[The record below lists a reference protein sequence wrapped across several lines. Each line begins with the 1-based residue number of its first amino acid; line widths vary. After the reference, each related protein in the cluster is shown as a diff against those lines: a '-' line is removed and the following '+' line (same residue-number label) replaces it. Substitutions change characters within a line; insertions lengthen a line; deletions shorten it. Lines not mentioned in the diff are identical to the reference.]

1 MILLSDENEKVIS
14 TKTIKYKVNQEVV
27 RHLSIGLYQN
37 FARAIKEL
45 ISNSYDAKALETRI
59 RLNLDE
65 KSIIIRDDG
74 NGMTAQDV
82 EDRLFNLAYPKFDTN
97 REPDEL
103 GRLKVGAFGIGFV
116 SIYPYCKKVQLITK
130 KKDSTEMSEIEI
142 ETSKFYSGG
151 KLELSNIPI
160 QLKVVE
166 NDLPYDKG
174 ETIIRLEGIGEQHLN
189 DLSREEEG
197 RASIDKLSGYEKF
210 KWTICQ
216 YAPLQFPPERSDLR
230 KMFDSMYGKPM
241 RLWLDGEELFR
252 NVPDQA
258 QILEAREE
266 SVGGLRF
273 KYALMTPYKPI
284 EPEEAR
290 GLQIRYRNVGIG
302 FPNDLD
308 VVKLTGANLGKINYL
323 CGEIHVLSDLSN
335 YVLIDRDRLSYTRE
349 IQDFYEYF
357 RKKLKDYSWEIEELA
372 KKEKPVYESLSKLKE
387 KDQIL
392 QELKKAGAVHFDSG
406 RIRTNSNAPRKKQ
419 NYKPSSPV
427 EKTAGV
433 LNDKGFKVVLK
444 GKPDSPDTPPIKVI
458 PEEKTI
464 LIYEKHTEISEKI
477 KVFEKEY
484 QVEYGQWDVT
494 ESTNPACKVDGQLV
508 LFNLK
513 HPLLSVANL
522 VEDIK
527 KMVLS
532 VQVLSQTLPENNS
545 KLVTDTFYRIMTEV
559 FLKE

>member
-1 MILLSDENEKVIS
+1 MPDENKEVIY

-27 RHLSIGLYQN
+27 RHLSIGLYTN

-74 NGMTAQDV
+74 DGMTAQEV
-82 EDRLFNLAYPKFDTN
+82 EDRLFNLAYLKLDTDQK
-97 REPDEL
+97 PDGL

-116 SIYPYCKKVQLITK
+116 SIYPYCEKVQLITK

-142 ETSKFYSGG
+142 ETSKFYTGG

-160 QLKVVE
+160 QLKVLE
-166 NDLPYDKG
+166 SDLPLDKG
-174 ETIIRLEGIGEQHLN
+174 ETIIRLEGIGEQYLK

-197 RASIDKLSGYEKF
+197 RASIDKLSGYDKF

-216 YAPLQFPPERSDLR
+216 YAPIQFPPERADLR

-241 RLWLDGEELFR
+241 RLWLDGDELFR
-252 NVPDQA
+252 NVPDEA
-258 QILEAREE
+258 QILESDDKSA
-266 SVGGLRF
+266 GPLRF
-273 KYALMTPYKPI
+273 KYTIMTPYKPI

-323 CGEIHVLSDLSN
+323 CGEIHVLSDLSK

-349 IQDFYEYF
+349 IQVFYEFF
-357 RKKLKDYSWEIEELA
+357 RKKLKDYSWELEDLA
-372 KKEKPVYESLSKLKE
+372 KKEKPVYESLSKLKD
-387 KDQIL
+387 KDEIIQD
-392 QELKKAGAVHFDSG
+392 LKKAGAVHFDSG
-406 RIRTNSNAPRKKQ
+406 RIRTSSNVPRKKQ
-419 NYKPSSPV
+419 KYKPSSPV
-427 EKTAGV
+427 EKTANV

-444 GKPDSPDTPPIKVI
+444 GKPDSPDTPPIRVI
-458 PEEKTI
+458 PGEKTI
-464 LIYEKHTEISEKI
+464 LIYEKHNGISEKI
-477 KVFEKEY
+477 TVFGKEY
-484 QVEYGQWDVT
+484 QVEYSQWDVK
-494 ESTNPACKVDGQLV
+494 ENTNSACKVNGQIV
-508 LFNLK
+508 VFNLN
-513 HPLLSVANL
+513 HPLFSVANV

-527 KMVLS
+527 KMALS
-532 VQVLSQTLPENNS
+532 MQVLTQSLPGNNS
-545 KLVTDTFYRIMTEV
+545 ELINSLFYMVLAEV